1 MNFLLPIWKR
11 RQYPTKSRLIDY
23 YQDEERN
30 ANVDDYPSVH
40 MTPQETFGE

>member
-1 MNFLLPIWKR
+1 MKKKTVPPL
-11 RQYPTKSRLIDY
+11 KSRLIDY

-40 MTPQETFGE
+40 MTLQLSFGE